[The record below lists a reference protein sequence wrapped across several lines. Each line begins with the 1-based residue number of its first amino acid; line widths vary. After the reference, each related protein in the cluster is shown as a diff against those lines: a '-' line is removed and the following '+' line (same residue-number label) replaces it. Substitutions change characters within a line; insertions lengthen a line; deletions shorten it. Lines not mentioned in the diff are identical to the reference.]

1 MEILG
6 KILGSQ
12 SRVKIMRLFL
22 QNKDTVFSS
31 RDIISRSR
39 VGADALRRELNL
51 LRSVNFIKKNTKG
64 YFFNSSSFK
73 YTREF
78 EVLLIGT
85 DSFDEG
91 SISNTFKNTG
101 KLKLLVASG
110 YFIKN
115 KDSRV
120 DVLVVGD
127 TLKRSKIEEGIKKLE
142 AEIGTELT
150 YAVFETQEFLYRLNM
165 YDKLVR
171 DILDFPH
178 KVLVQAKELSP
189 QVLKGSK

>member
-31 RDIISRSR
+31 RDIIARSR

-64 YFFNSSSFK
+64 YFFNSSFK